1 MSDAVIPHY
10 QFALRILGSSNSSA
24 NQGDEFQVVEKIKRH
39 LVRRGRDE
47 DAATFAEM
55 HRKLQSQGILRNR
68 WAVLQLFMSLSGTGH
83 NTVKV
88 CLIISLTECDFG
100 QKDCVLKNRPSV
112 IWTEGLCPQEQTE
125 CDFGQ
130 KDCVLKNRPKG
141 LCPQEQTKYDFG
153 QKDCVLKNR
162 PSVILDKGLCPQ
174 EQTKRDF
181 GQKDCVLKNRP
192 KYSAFSQVDV
202 LPLSDSV
209 FSQVNPLPLSDS
221 AFSQVDVLPLSDSA
235 FSQVDVLPLSDSV
248 FSQVDVL
255 PLSDSAF
262 SQVDVLPLSDSAFSQ
277 VDVLPLSDSVF
288 SQVDTLPLSVSVFSQ
303 VDTLSLSDS
312 AFSQQMISSSLFNS
326 QPLPSHHHHHT
337 TTTTSTPVSLPS
349 QPTERDTE
357 RVTGRPALDTA
368 VGLPGLTQGAPSSL
382 QSQHTTLSSGIS
394 SIRCDGAS
402 DGPTPVPQSF
412 FPSSY
417 TTPYTAPHTPWHGDP
432 ARKSPDAFNKNA
444 VLSAREH
451 QTSLVLRNSRTVTSH
466 RGDNTSSEIP
476 EAELVKDVI
485 YAFQGIEGKW
495 IKLDSGRDGYRIDS
509 QAGIPKAVRH
519 IISKLAECGWLYN
532 KIRTYVESR
541 SADKAFGLIGQSFCA
556 ALHQELTE
564 YYRLIAVLEAQ
575 LQQEQDQGISEGDG
589 LTLKR
594 LVVWTFDPLLRLKTL
609 AALVD
614 ACKGKKGGALA
625 SSIFSYTQHGD
636 PYIKALIKHTLTLVS
651 QPIYST
657 LMRWIYDGELE
668 DTYHEFFVASD
679 PTVKNDRLWHDKYSL
694 RKSMIP
700 SFLSIDQ
707 ARRISLTGKSINFL
721 RQVCQDRTP
730 IMGRDAAM
738 SVDSKHA
745 QSMFVQDE
753 EASFQTMI
761 DGVYTDTSRHLLDVL
776 HSKYKFMDHL
786 KAMRRY
792 LLLGQGDFIRHL
804 MDLLEEDLAKPA
816 GNLYLHNLNGILETA
831 IRATNAQ
838 YDDADILKRLDVR
851 LLEVSP
857 GDTGWDVFSLDYHVD
872 GPIRTVFT
880 PECMIMYLRVFNFL
894 WRAKRMEYILA
905 VIWKNQVSNARTLIP
920 IPELASILHQCQMLG
935 CEMQHFIQQVQ
946 YYINFEVLECS
957 WDELL
962 HKVQEAADLDHII
975 AAHQVFLDTVLCRCL
990 LDEKSREI
998 LTQLRTIFDL
1008 IIQFQTAQDSF
1019 YQAAGEE
1026 LEARNHFAFQR
1037 EARTRQGEWA
1047 LTEEEEGAERDRRA
1061 TFLRS
1066 IIPSTRAQ
1074 MTVLAQSYQ
1083 DMVQRFLVMVTS
1095 HPDVSLRFLS
1105 FRLDFNQHY
1114 KVKEPN
1120 TRSPLNLHRTR
1131 SRPIF
1136 LDFIQ
1141 HYNVKEPSTRSLLNL
1156 RRTRTHVTP
1165 APHPALLPQESG
1177 DIFQFRGDVKSMW
1190 TYLLTPHCLGTRPH
1204 TSAVVVCSQP
1214 HPLYVSKSE
1223 EEEEEPPSREKVTL
1237 RCLSSQSPPP
1247 DWSTCGTHL
1256 ATAAPLSTLELRP
1269 LPCCFFLLSRR
1280 RRLSNDLAYQQR
1292 EGGATA

>member
-1 MSDAVIPHY
+1 MSLRSSGEGNTAAGLLQRLCCKITGLTDDAVVPHY
-10 QFALRILGSSNSSA
+10 QFALRILGSSNSAA

-39 LVRRGRDE
+39 LVRRGRE
-47 DAATFAEM
+47 QDAATFADM
-55 HRKLQSQGILRNR
+55 HRKLHSQGIIRNR
-68 WAVLQLFMSLSGTGH
+68 WAILHLFMSLSGTGH
-83 NTVKV
+83 
-88 CLIISLTECDFG
+88 
-100 QKDCVLKNRPSV
+100 RA
-112 IWTEGLCPQEQTE
+112 
-125 CDFGQ
+125 
-130 KDCVLKNRPKG
+130 
-141 LCPQEQTKYDFG
+141 TKPLG
-153 QKDCVLKNR
+153 G
-162 PSVILDKGLCPQ
+162 STI
-174 EQTKRDF
+174 
-181 GQKDCVLKNRP
+181 
-192 KYSAFSQVDV
+192 FSQA
-202 LPLSDSV
+202 LSS
-209 FSQVNPLPLSDS
+209 S
-221 AFSQVDVLPLSDSA
+221 
-235 FSQVDVLPLSDSV
+235 
-248 FSQVDVL
+248 
-255 PLSDSAF
+255 
-262 SQVDVLPLSDSAFSQ
+262 
-277 VDVLPLSDSVF
+277 
-288 SQVDTLPLSVSVFSQ
+288 
-303 VDTLSLSDS
+303 
-312 AFSQQMISSSLFNS
+312 SQQA
-326 QPLPSHHHHHT
+326 
-337 TTTTSTPVSLPS
+337 TSTPASNTSNSTS
-349 QPTERDTE
+349 QQQQQQQAEAGAE
-357 RVTGRPALDTA
+357 RVTSRPTLDTA
-368 VGLPGLTQGAPSSL
+368 MGLPGTTQHSASA
-382 QSQHTTLSSGIS
+382 SQHWHHSTLSSGIS
-394 SIRCDGAS
+394 SIRGEGAS
-402 DGPTPVPQSF
+402 EGPTPVPQSF
-412 FPSSY
+412 MPSGY
-417 TTPYTAPHTPWHGDP
+417 ATPQTAWHGEVV
-432 ARKSPDAFNKNA
+432 RKSSDVINKHA
-444 VLSAREH
+444 IAGASEH
-451 QTSLVLRNSRTVTSH
+451 ALVLRSSRTVVSQSYS
-466 RGDNTSSEIP
+466 GLVGNNTSSEVP
-476 EAELVKDVI
+476 DGELVKDVI

-495 IKLDSGRDGYRIDS
+495 IKMDIGRDGYRIDA

-519 IISKLAECGWLYN
+519 IVSKLAECGWLYN
-532 KIRTYVESR
+532 KIRNYVESR

-575 LQQEQDQGISEGDG
+575 LQQDQDQGISEGDG

-625 SSIFSYTQHGD
+625 SSIYSYMQHGD
-636 PYIKALIKHTLTLVS
+636 PYIKALIKHTLTVVA

-700 SFLSIDQ
+700 SFLTIDQ

-753 EASFQTMI
+753 EAWFQTMI

-776 HSKYKFMDHL
+776 HAKYKFMDHL

-804 MDLLEEDLAKPA
+804 MDLLQEDLAKPA

-905 VIWKNQVSNARTLIP
+905 VIWKNQMSNARTVIP

-935 CEMQHFIQQVQ
+935 CEMQHFIQQVQYYINFEHFIQQVQ

-990 LDEKSREI
+990 LDDKSRDI

-1008 IIQFQTAQDSF
+1008 IIQFETAQDTF
-1019 YQAAGEE
+1019 YQAANEE
-1026 LEARNHFAFQR
+1026 LEARSHFAQQG
-1037 EARTRQGEWA
+1037 EARTQQGEWA
-1047 LTEEEEGAERDRRA
+1047 VTEGEQRGEQERRA
-1061 TFLRS
+1061 SFLRS

-1083 DMVQRFLVMVTS
+1083 DMVQRFLVMVTC

-1120 TRSPLNLHRTR
+1120 TRSPLNVHRNRTR
-1131 SRPIF
+1131 AI
-1136 LDFIQ
+1136 
-1141 HYNVKEPSTRSLLNL
+1141 
-1156 RRTRTHVTP
+1156 
-1165 APHPALLPQESG
+1165 
-1177 DIFQFRGDVKSMW
+1177 
-1190 TYLLTPHCLGTRPH
+1190 
-1204 TSAVVVCSQP
+1204 
-1214 HPLYVSKSE
+1214 
-1223 EEEEEPPSREKVTL
+1223 
-1237 RCLSSQSPPP
+1237 
-1247 DWSTCGTHL
+1247 
-1256 ATAAPLSTLELRP
+1256 
-1269 LPCCFFLLSRR
+1269 
-1280 RRLSNDLAYQQR
+1280 
-1292 EGGATA
+1292 